1 MKIVFL
7 IISAILLTGSVNIV
21 FGTPQR
27 PDILIYEGK
36 EYPIY
41 NEPLEIFFKAHPER
55 RPKFCGGMSS
65 LWRGYVAHIEV
76 VEKEL
81 ILRDIR
87 IHTVNPKDP
96 ACLQES
102 KILEVVPDGRNFKLD
117 WFSGELL
124 AAYGEHI
131 GGGNFYDVWK
141 IYEKYSLFRVDK
153 GKLTSVSHYTNSEYQ
168 EYLKHIPKN

>member
-7 IISAILLTGSVNIV
+7 IISAILLTGSGNSI

-27 PDILIYEGK
+27 PDILVYEGK

-41 NEPLEIFFKAHPER
+41 NEPLEEFFKTHPER

-65 LWRGYVAHIEV
+65 LWRGYVAYIEV

-81 ILRDIR
+81 ILKEVK
-87 IHTVNPKDP
+87 IHTVNPYDP
-96 ACLQES
+96 NCLKES
-102 KILEVVPDGRNFKLD
+102 KLSEVVPDGKRFKLD

-131 GGGNFYDVWK
+131 GGSNFYDVWK
-141 IYEKYSLFRVDK
+141 IYEKYSLFRIDK
-153 GKLTSVSHYTNSEYQ
+153 GNLKSVRHFTNAEYQ
-168 EYLKHIPKN
+168 EYLKQIPVN